1 MGRIRVIK
9 PSLDRFRLKD
19 GVKVAELCFEG
30 NSGIVGLAIWNIWI
44 QSRIDLLIYSGV
56 GCE

>member
-1 MGRIRVIK
+1 MGRISVIE
-9 PSLDRFRLKD
+9 PVLAGFRLKD
-19 GVKVAELCFEG
+19 GAKVAELCFEG